1 MTDTAIILAGGLGT
15 RLRGVIGE
23 VPKPLAP
30 VQGRPFIAWQL
41 DMLAAQGIT
50 TVVLATGYRATMFRE
65 ALGER
70 WQGMCLVHAPEP
82 DPLGTGGAIAHA
94 TQVSGA
100 GGKPALVVNGDTF
113 LRLDLRKF
121 SAVMRQSGAWCG
133 LALVQVADTARYGA
147 VHVADGRVL
156 AIHEKGPACP
166 GLINGG
172 WYWLSAQALQAL
184 PVGRACSFE
193 RDVLPG
199 WLDQHRV
206 QGYTDADDFIDIGV
220 PGDYAT
226 VQRRVLGSLPS
237 SDDTRNIPA
246 GERA

>member
-41 DMLAAQGIT
+41 DLLAAQGIG
-50 TVVLATGYRATMFRE
+50 TVVLATGYRAAMFRE
-65 ALGER
+65 ALGVD
-70 WQGMCLVHAPEP
+70 WHGMRLVHTPEP
-82 DPLGTGGAIAHA
+82 ELLGTGGAIAHA
-94 TQVSGA
+94 AQGL
-100 GGKPALVVNGDTF
+100 GGGPVLVVNGDTF
-113 LRLDLRKF
+113 LRLDLCRF
-121 SAVMRQSGAWCG
+121 GATMRQPDAWCS
-133 LALVQVADTARYGA
+133 LAVVRVSDTARFGA
-147 VHVADGRVL
+147 LHVVDGRVF
-156 AIHEKGPACP
+156 AIHEKGSAGP

-184 PVGRACSFE
+184 PVGQAYSFE

-199 WLDQHRV
+199 WVDQHRV
-206 QGYTDADDFIDIGV
+206 LVYTETCDFIDIGV
-220 PGDYAT
+220 PSDYAT
-226 VQRRVLGSLPS
+226 AQRQMLVSLLS
-237 SDDTRNIPA
+237 SGDSQNIPT

>member
-50 TVVLATGYRATMFRE
+50 TVVLATGYRAAMFRE

-70 WQGMCLVHAPEP
+70 WQGMRLVHAPEP
-82 DPLGTGGAIAHA
+82 EPLGTGGAIAHA
-94 TQVSGA
+94 AQVSG
-100 GGKPALVVNGDTF
+100 GGPALVINGDTF
-113 LRLDLRKF
+113 LRLDLRHF
-121 SAVMRQSGAWCG
+121 STVMPQSGAWCG
-133 LALVQVADTARYGA
+133 LALVGVADTARYGA
-147 VHVADGRVL
+147 LHVVDGRVL
-156 AIHEKGPACP
+156 AIHEKGPAGP

-184 PVGRACSFE
+184 PVGQTCSFE

-199 WLDQHRV
+199 WLDQQRV
-206 QGYTDADDFIDIGV
+206 LAYTDAEDFIDIGV
-220 PGDYAT
+220 PGDYARA
-226 VQRRVLGSLPS
+226 QRRSLASMPS
-237 SDDTRNIPA
+237 PDDTRNIPT
-246 GERA
+246 GEHA

>member
-41 DMLAAQGIT
+41 DMLAVQGIT
-50 TVVLATGYRATMFRE
+50 TVVLATGYRAAMFRE
-65 ALGER
+65 ALGEC

-82 DPLGTGGAIAHA
+82 EPLGTGGAIAHA
-94 TQVSGA
+94 AQVSGA
-100 GGKPALVVNGDTF
+100 GPALVVNGDTF
-113 LRLDLRKF
+113 LRLDIQALCRGMQQ
-121 SAVMRQSGAWCG
+121 ADAWCG
-133 LALVQVADTARYGA
+133 IALVQAADAARYGA
-147 VHVADGRVL
+147 VRVHDRRIVALD
-156 AIHEKGPACP
+156 EKGRQGP

-172 WYWLSAQALQAL
+172 WYWLNAQALQAL
-184 PVGRACSFE
+184 PLGRACSFE

-199 WLDQHRV
+199 WLDQQRV
-206 QGYTDADDFIDIGV
+206 LAYTDAEDFIDIGV

-226 VQRRVLGSLPS
+226 AQRRALASMPLP
-237 SDDTRNIPA
+237 DDTRNIPT

>member
-41 DMLAAQGIT
+41 DMLAAQGIV
-50 TVVLATGYRATMFRE
+50 TVVLATGYRAAMFRD
-65 ALGER
+65 ALGED
-70 WQGMCLVHAPEP
+70 WHGMRLVHAPEP
-82 DPLGTGGAIAHA
+82 EPLGTGGAMAHA
-94 TQVSGA
+94 A
-100 GGKPALVVNGDTF
+100 ALVPDRDVLALNGDTY
-113 LRLDLRKF
+113 
-121 SAVMRQSGAWCG
+121 MRIDVADFAASMQQQQAWAG
-133 LALVQVADTARYGA
+133 ISLAQVPDTARYGA
-147 VHVADGRVL
+147 LYVADGRIL
-156 AIHEKGPACP
+156 AMHEKGPAGRS

-184 PVGRACSFE
+184 PVGQAYSFE

-206 QGYTDADDFIDIGV
+206 LAYTGAEDFIDIGV

-226 VQRRVLGSLPS
+226 AQRRVLVSLPS
-237 SDDTRNIPA
+237 SDDTRNIPT